1 MDDSRCVWNAAK
13 DSENERKHG
22 ITFEDA
28 CRVFDDPHH
37 AVVPDDREY
46 DEERWI
52 ATGRVDAGVL
62 IVVFTDRD
70 GKDRII
76 AARRAKRQEE
86 ETYYAAAFGFRGRSR
101 R

>member
-1 MDDSRCVWNAAK
+1 MDGPRCVWNAEK
-13 DSENERKHG
+13 DSENLRKHG
-22 ITFEDA
+22 LTFEDA

-37 AVVPDDREY
+37 TVVPDDREY

-52 ATGRVDAGVL
+52 ATGRVDSGVL

-70 GKDRII
+70 GKDRLIS
-76 AARRAKRQEE
+76 ARRTKRPEE
-86 ETYYAAAFGFRGRSR
+86 ETSNATAFGFRERSR